1 MKLWAVLFKACKIP
15 GYLRRSRKKKLYQ
28 QWIEKAD
35 LAPEAI
41 PPEEVTEDIIPKIDK
56 ERLHLPILYILLGVS
71 LGILFVGLILLM
83 VQSC

>member
-15 GYLRRSRKKKLYQ
+15 GYLRRSREKKLYQ

-41 PPEEVTEDIIPKIDK
+41 PPEELTEDIIPKIDK
-56 ERLHLPILYILLGVS
+56 ERLRLPILYILLGVS
-71 LGILFVGLILLM
+71 LGILCVGLILLM